1 VWYYCSLTL
10 GDVCPD
16 LGFCST
22 TADRKQHRH
31 ATIMEQQLPC
41 PHCQVLAVEERGTAE
56 KVLEVKVSFMGAGEE
71 RSILIHVIP
80 SNNIMTIKGLIEQ
93 QAGGNPKNTHEYM
106 MVCGT
111 KL

>member
-1 VWYYCSLTL
+1 
-10 GDVCPD
+10 
-16 LGFCST
+16 
-22 TADRKQHRH
+22 
-31 ATIMEQQLPC
+31 MEQQLPC

>member
-1 VWYYCSLTL
+1 
-10 GDVCPD
+10 VCPD

-106 MVCGT
+106 VCGT

>member
-1 VWYYCSLTL
+1 M
-10 GDVCPD
+10 CPD

-106 MVCGT
+106 VCGT